1 MEEWKTKCENELNDF
16 NFATK
21 GGWTRGAAVDYDE
34 WARLVG
40 DERYSY
46 RGQLPWF
53 KKAEHWFDE
62 TNPEQHGKDG
72 PIHVASAG
80 STGRT
85 FPLSGDA
92 AAAWEEQGVHKLPGA
107 DQNAGNNLGRAYI
120 CEARRDGKR
129 QWSASLYPL
138 EGVEVRLR
146 TLVNRVLTEEIGG
159 EITATGVELSDGSV
173 LSAKNT
179 ILSAGTF
186 RSPQL
191 LQLSGVGAAA
201 HLKEVGIKPLVDL
214 PEVGRG
220 LTDHLSFFQ
229 HWRLKDPSAGYTL
242 GSPNPVFA
250 EPQYSHG
257 VPMDWIVCT
266 SVPEDGLIDAIRKD
280 EGREPDKSHP
290 LLAKTRTFLENIVLY
305 AKVPFPGV
313 PMDAE
318 HMTTA
323 VVGFLPTSRGY
334 VSLKSAKAED
344 HPKSE
349 YRHPFLSSTPNRQS
363 QMAS

>member
-1 MEEWKTKCENELNDF
+1 M
-16 NFATK
+16 
-21 GGWTRGAAVDYDE
+21 
-34 WARLVG
+34 
-40 DERYSY
+40 
-46 RGQLPWF
+46 
-53 KKAEHWFDE
+53 
-62 TNPEQHGKDG
+62 
-72 PIHVASAG
+72 
-80 STGRT
+80 
-85 FPLSGDA
+85 SGDA
-92 AAAWEEQGVHKLPGA
+92 AAAWEEQGVYKLPGG

-159 EITATGVELSDGSV
+159 EITATGVELSDGSI

-266 SVPEDGLIDAIRKD
+266 SVPEDGLIEAIRKD

-323 VVGFLPTSRGY
+323 VVGFLPTSRGC

-349 YRHPFLSSTPNRQS
+349 YRHPFPTSTPNRQS